1 MEKNTKL
8 DKAEVLA
15 WFGGNKGFFDF
26 HRVNLERLK
35 GQRDSIKEVT

>member
-15 WFGGNKGFFDF
+15 LFGGNKGFFDF
-26 HRVNLERLK
+26 HRVNLK
-35 GQRDSIKEVT
+35 NHNEVNENLFLE

>member
-8 DKAEVLA
+8 DKAEVLE

-26 HRVNLERLK
+26 HRVNLK
-35 GQRDSIKEVT
+35 NHKEINENLFLE